1 VDYVKDHIILNNI
14 RQIAPDPI
22 VFLLSLTVLLRAWTR
37 RPTTQ
42 PTEELGTDHDV
53 SCVSCR
59 VVCRVCHVVDCV
71 DS

>member
-1 VDYVKDHIILNNI
+1 VDYAKDHIILNNI

-42 PTEELGTDHDV
+42 PAEELGTA
-53 SCVSCR
+53 S
-59 VVCRVCHVVDCV
+59 
-71 DS
+71 